1 MRWLDERAPRKYFVF
16 SKHMS
21 LDLVHQLKGKHIVY
35 VLELQP
41 GEDNKRRRYVG
52 STTNVERRTAEHLG
66 VKSGGAAWCKKYKPI
81 DVISVRIVDSKEEA
95 AAMEVMLCAIH
106 MAECGINQCRGGRW
120 NMSGDMKKRPPYFE
134 DIEFQSPRSEDA
146 PQESDIVM
154 ETPAITLPDILPPNY
169 DVLRDEN
176 GVTEEQPPK
185 SCPCFRD
192 ERDPDGRLRHL
203 AGLILY

>member
-1 MRWLDERAPRKYFVF
+1 MTSGREHSSL
-16 SKHMS
+16 S

-41 GEDNKRRRYVG
+41 GEDGKKRRYVG

-146 PQESDIVM
+146 PQEADT
-154 ETPAITLPDILPPNY
+154 ETPTVTLPDLLPCCARP
-169 DVLRDEN
+169 
-176 GVTEEQPPK
+176 
-185 SCPCFRD
+185 
-192 ERDPDGRLRHL
+192 
-203 AGLILY
+203 

>member
-1 MRWLDERAPRKYFVF
+1 
-16 SKHMS
+16 
-21 LDLVHQLKGKHIVY
+21 
-35 VLELQP
+35 
-41 GEDNKRRRYVG
+41 
-52 STTNVERRTAEHLG
+52 
-66 VKSGGAAWCKKYKPI
+66 
-81 DVISVRIVDSKEEA
+81 
-95 AAMEVMLCAIH
+95 MEVMLCAIH

-146 PQESDIVM
+146 PQEPDTAQETSDTYPLYAVV
-154 ETPAITLPDILPPNY
+154 EAVKLPDLLPPNY
-169 DVLRDEN
+169 EVLRDEN

-203 AGLILY
+203 AGLILH

>member
-1 MRWLDERAPRKYFVF
+1 
-16 SKHMS
+16 MS

-41 GEDNKRRRYVG
+41 GEDGKKRRYVG

-146 PQESDIVM
+146 PQESDTVM
-154 ETPAITLPDILPPNY
+154 ETPTVTLPDLLPPNY
-169 DVLRDEN
+169 EVLRDEN

-203 AGLILY
+203 AGLILH